1 MSTPSENTPGAR
13 ASHGTIRIGQ
23 VLSSNRGANS
33 GLHLH
38 PQGHRLVSG
47 WCGADSAVEFWAM
60 DQLKPLGRYVIEA
73 ELSDIG
79 APLPQALIPSG
90 ADRNRDSWP
99 AHVLPVVDVSYAQR
113 IVAAAAGRGVHLYE
127 CDPTGATLRAS
138 SVLRGH
144 RDPVARVALNGEGSR
159 AVSTDA
165 HGNVLVW
172 DTGASTPR
180 HALRISKVPTIARF
194 IWNDMLAMVGDDTGR
209 VVCWELESG
218 NRHLQFQA
226 HHGALADAA
235 FNEDSGILLTAGH
248 DRCARMW
255 NLEQGK
261 QVGADMAH
269 GSHVNCAVFAYAGRF
284 IVTGGADGHVAIWNS
299 TDGDLIDWYFDAG
312 PVYRL
317 AFDRLN
323 GTLVVA
329 GARTIKV
336 LRVDWQRL
344 RELDANARANVLS
357 ISPADHAAMFSQPPA
372 APVVTHASS
381 TGEAPVGSILAARQT
396 AELPMPDR
404 SNLAVERGP
413 APAIPGGLTV
423 PMMPDAAGGR
433 GETVAPGGPAT
444 GPRAVAPGPR
454 PFDSQKVAG
463 AEFGSLAAA
472 MASANLTP
480 GARKAPTSP
489 TSYSSGG
496 TNPPTPVSDDA
507 DAFFRSLGDNAR
519 HSRLETDGYSDA
531 QAVLGAAE
539 AVNDP
544 SLAPSV
550 APPSPAV
557 SGATNPPTEPRGIVA
572 RPAVPTTRSRP
583 VAPPERP
590 ATREVARV
598 TAVDVRRRFVACAA
612 VLALVTVGVW
622 AGVRTYY
629 TTSGFPAGLAEELSA
644 VDAAY
649 AQATEE
655 AAEALEAFRAQ
666 QNTQLRD
673 YQRRNL
679 PAAEFA
685 RVEASVASRIAEQE
699 RVMRDAE
706 WTASQ
711 AREQSLAALSA
722 RRNQEATRF
731 ANRSAGAAGLVTFLL
746 CAVLL
751 SSTIRSAR
759 ASA

>member
-1 MSTPSENTPGAR
+1 MSTPSDITPGAR

-33 GLHLH
+33 GLRLH
-38 PQGHRLVSG
+38 PHGHRLVSG

-60 DQLKPLGRYVIEA
+60 DQLRPLGRYVVEA

-79 APLPQALIPSG
+79 TPLPAALIPSG

-99 AHVLPVVDVSYAQR
+99 AHVLPVVDVDYAQR
-113 IVAAAAGRGVHLYE
+113 VVAVAAGRGVHLFE
-127 CDPTGATLRAS
+127 SDPTGATLRES

-144 RDPVARVALNGEGSR
+144 REPVARVALNTAGTQ
-159 AVSTDA
+159 ALSTDA

-172 DTGASTPR
+172 NTPSPSPR
-180 HALRISKVPTIARF
+180 HALRISKVPTLARF
-194 IWNDMLAMVGDDTGR
+194 IWNDMLGMVGDDTGR

-226 HHGALADAA
+226 HHGALSDTA
-235 FNEDSGILLTAGH
+235 FNEDSGILLTAGQ

-261 QVGADMAH
+261 QVGSDMAH
-269 GSHVNCAVFAYAGRF
+269 GSHVNCATFAYAGRF

-299 TDGDLIDWYFDAG
+299 TDGDLIDWYFDGG

-372 APVVTHASS
+372 APSVTHAPS
-381 TGEAPVGSILAARQT
+381 GGDAPVGSILAARQT
-396 AELPMPDR
+396 AELPMPDL
-404 SNLAVERGP
+404 SHLAVERGP

-423 PMMPDAAGGR
+423 PMMPESPGGR

-444 GPRAVAPGPR
+444 GPRPVAAGHR
-454 PFDSQKVAG
+454 PYDSQKVAG

-480 GARKAPTSP
+480 GAPKSPSSP

-496 TNPPTPVSDDA
+496 TNPPTAVSDDA
-507 DAFFRSLGDNAR
+507 DAFFRMLGDGAR
-519 HSRLETDGYSDA
+519 HSRLETDSYSDA
-531 QAVLGAAE
+531 HGVMGAAE

-544 SLAPSV
+544 SLDSNV
-550 APPSPAV
+550 APPRPAV
-557 SGATNPPTEPRGIVA
+557 SAGGPPTEPRGIVA
-572 RPAVPTTRSRP
+572 RPSAPTTRSRP
-583 VAPPERP
+583 VAPPEP
-590 ATREVARV
+590 TSTREVARV
-598 TAVDVRRRFVACAA
+598 TTADVRRQLLGCAV
-612 VLALVTVGVW
+612 VLAVVTAGTW
-622 AGVRTYY
+622 IGVRTYF
-629 TTSGFPAGLAEELSA
+629 TTTGFPTGVAQELAA
-644 VDAAY
+644 VDDDY
-649 AQATEE
+649 E
-655 AAEALEAFRAQ
+655 AATASAADALAAFTAQ
-666 QNTQLRD
+666 QNAQLRD

-711 AREQSLAALSA
+711 AREQALAGLSA
-722 RRNQEATRF
+722 RRAASATQL
-731 ANRSAGAAGLVTFLL
+731 ANRSAGAAGLVTLLL
-746 CAVLL
+746 CALLL
-751 SSTIRSAR
+751 SSTIRRAR
-759 ASA
+759 ANA